1 MSIGNTKDNGNKGN
15 NFPYQLAV
23 LQLLEQIA
31 AGGGGGGGGG
41 CCPTAATEA
50 TLLSVL
56 NSLQNGQAFDDTL
69 VLDNA
74 NVTWLEVRV
83 WNSGTSSFD
92 PPVYYLPGSIV
103 PGTPAA
109 PLIYINPNTLLAII
123 SSTLSGILNNS
134 TSKINRIKGA
144 ANFTRVL
151 TYHPTATQNVL
162 TITYTGTTPLGAET
176 VIETFTYVNPAI
188 NGSNVTNT
196 SIVK

>member
-1 MSIGNTKDNGNKGN
+1 MSVGNLKDNGNKGN
-15 NFPYQLAV
+15 NFPYQVGV
-23 LQLLEQIA
+23 LELLGQIA
-31 AGGGGGGGGG
+31 AAGGGGGGG

-56 NSLQNGQAFDDTL
+56 NSLQNGQAFDATL

-74 NVTWLEVRV
+74 SITWLEVRV

-92 PPVYYLPGSIV
+92 PPVYYLPGSVI

-109 PLIYINPNTLLAII
+109 PLSYINPNTLLAII

-144 ANFTRVL
+144 PLYSRAL

-162 TITYTGTTPLGAET
+162 TITHSGVTPLGAET
-176 VIETFTYVNPAI
+176 IVETFTYANAAI
-188 NGSNVTNT
+188 NGSNVTLIQY
-196 SIVK
+196 S

>member
-15 NFPYQLAV
+15 NFPYQLSV
-23 LQLLEQIA
+23 LELLGQIA

-56 NSLQNGQAFDDTL
+56 NSLQNGQAFDATL

-74 NVTWLEVRV
+74 SVTWLEVRV
-83 WNSGTSSFD
+83 WNSGTGSFD
-92 PPVYYLPGSIV
+92 PPVYYLPGSVV

-109 PLIYINPNTLLAII
+109 PLTYINPNTLLAII

-144 ANFTRVL
+144 VNYERNL

-162 TITYTGTTPLGAET
+162 TITHFGTTPLGGET
-176 VIETFTYVNPAI
+176 IVETFTYVNAAI
-188 NGSNVTNT
+188 NGSNVTKILY
-196 SIVK
+196 S

>member
-1 MSIGNTKDNGNKGN
+1 MSVGNLKDNGNKGN
-15 NFPYQLAV
+15 NFPYQLSV
-23 LQLLEQIA
+23 LELLGQIVDN
-31 AGGGGGGGGG
+31 GGGGGGGGG

-56 NSLQNGQAFDDTL
+56 NSLQNGQAFDATL

-74 NVTWLEVRV
+74 SITWLEVRV

-92 PPVYYLPGSIV
+92 PPVYYLPGSVV

-109 PLIYINPNTLLAII
+109 PLSYINPNTLLAII
-123 SSTLSGILNNS
+123 ANTLSGILNNS

-144 ANFTRVL
+144 TLYSRVL

-162 TITYTGTTPLGAET
+162 TITHSGTTPLGAET
-176 VIETFTYVNPAI
+176 IVETFGYANAAI
-188 NGSNVTNT
+188 NGSNVT
-196 SIVK
+196 SIQYS

>member
-15 NFPYQLAV
+15 NFPYQLSV
-23 LQLLEQIA
+23 LELLGQIA

-56 NSLQNGQAFDDTL
+56 NSLQNGQAFDATL

-74 NVTWLEVRV
+74 SVTWLEVRI

-144 ANFTRVL
+144 ANYFRTF
-151 TYHPTATQNVL
+151 TYHPTATQNV
-162 TITYTGTTPLGAET
+162 TIINHSGTTPLGSET
-176 VIETFTYVNPAI
+176 VIETFGYFNVTI
-188 NGSNVTNT
+188 NGSNVT
-196 SIVK
+196 SITYS